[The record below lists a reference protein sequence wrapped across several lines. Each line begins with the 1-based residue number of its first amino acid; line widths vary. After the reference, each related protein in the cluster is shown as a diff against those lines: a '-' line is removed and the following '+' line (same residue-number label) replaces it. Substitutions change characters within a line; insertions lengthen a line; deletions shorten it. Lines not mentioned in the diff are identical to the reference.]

1 MIDKKEPNIKIP
13 YNMAKL
19 SLIFNNLIH
28 IVPEQKN
35 KINMIGIKNNDLLL
49 SENICLI
56 DSCAIPNKI
65 PANSA

>member
-1 MIDKKEPNIKIP
+1 
-13 YNMAKL
+13 MAKL

-28 IVPEQKN
+28 IIPEVKN

-49 SENICLI
+49 SKNICLI

-65 PANSA
+65 PANSAKSEFIKS